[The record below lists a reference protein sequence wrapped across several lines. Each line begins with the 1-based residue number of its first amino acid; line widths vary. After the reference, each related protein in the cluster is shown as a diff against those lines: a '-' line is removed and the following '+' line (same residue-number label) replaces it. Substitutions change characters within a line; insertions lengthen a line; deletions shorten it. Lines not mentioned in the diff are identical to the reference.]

1 MSLIVA
7 KIEDIR
13 KGILLRNTSTNEVL
27 ENDSPVWDGMR
38 ISCFSDEPLYD
49 TIAYRIATAP
59 EGTFDYTPALSIR
72 LDLPRGFG
80 RRRSDCFGITDA
92 SIIIKYTDNRGLVS
106 EQKHLRHL
114 QRREQK
120 NGTHFTF
127 EGKVYFGFLGTDK
140 SEETLE
146 LGGTELDSDRVL
158 ICSREQFGNVNPIE
172 KNKTFEVANADYR
185 VDSVDITATAIVYGL
200 QEVHE
205 K

>member
-13 KGILLRNTSTNEVL
+13 KGILLRDTGTNEVL

-38 ISCFSDEPLYD
+38 IQCFADEPLYN

-59 EGTFDYTPALSIR
+59 TGTFNFTPALAIR
-72 LDLPRGFG
+72 LDLPSGHG
-80 RRRSDCFGITDA
+80 RRRADSFAIEGT
-92 SIIIKYTDNRGLVS
+92 SISIKYTDYRGLVS
-106 EQKHLRHL
+106 EQKTLRNL
-114 QRREQK
+114 QRREQR

-127 EGKVYFGFLGTDK
+127 EGKVYFGFLGTNE

-146 LGGTELDSDRVL
+146 VGGVELNSDRML
-158 ICSREQFGNVNPIE
+158 ICSREQFGNENPI
-172 KNKTFEVANADYR
+172 KRNKGLKIAQTDFR
-185 VDSVDITATAIVYGL
+185 VDRIEITPTAIVYTL
-200 QEVHE
+200 QEEVL